1 MLIDCI
7 SVDPK
12 GDSMRINIIV
22 SARGQITLPA
32 GVRRRLGIE
41 PGGVLVLEETKGE
54 VVLRPVTVVE
64 LETYSHEAIA
74 RWDEEDSLT
83 PEERA
88 ELIRRLHL
96 SL

>member
-1 MLIDCI
+1 
-7 SVDPK
+7 
-12 GDSMRINIIV
+12 MRINIIV

-32 GVRRRLGIE
+32 AVRNRLGIE

-64 LETYSHEAIA
+64 LETYSDEAVA
-74 RWDEEDSLT
+74 RWDDEDSLA

-88 ELIRRLHL
+88 ELIRRLAL
-96 SL
+96 SS

>member
-1 MLIDCI
+1 
-7 SVDPK
+7 
-12 GDSMRINIIV
+12 MRSNIIV

-32 GVRRRLGIE
+32 AVRKRLGIE

-64 LETYSHEAIA
+64 VETYSDEAIA

-83 PEERA
+83 LEERA
-88 ELIRRLHL
+88 EIMRRLDL
-96 SL
+96 PS

>member
-1 MLIDCI
+1 
-7 SVDPK
+7 
-12 GDSMRINIIV
+12 MRSNIIV

-32 GVRRRLGIE
+32 AVRKRLGIE

-64 LETYSHEAIA
+64 VETYSDEAIA

-83 PEERA
+83 LEERA
-88 ELIRRLHL
+88 EIKRRLDLL
-96 SL
+96 S